1 MTMGL
6 YGGFIE
12 RLSRKVEARLD
23 DIEAVFN
30 FDLGDEFEIALCMVL
45 EDLLPEKFGVCR
57 GFVVS
62 SDGEKAGD
70 DVIIYDKL
78 ACPTLRP
85 GSGIRFA
92 TKEQIPIEGVY
103 AYIECKHAIK
113 DEEVFKKAIEQSR
126 TVKALLHKRRKLK
139 NPDYNPEGVFYRGK
153 VHDWP
158 RPYPP
163 NLNQPFCAVFSRH
176 FDPTAVVGMVHDAKT
191 PDLLVLGKGVL
202 ATQSAL
208 LGPDGIKGALFIDPL
223 FQPGLRLE
231 SVDGQAFGLGLVTL
245 LQALSWIRLDPVDWQ
260 EALNKSF
267 ADIVLGPTKPK

>member
-1 MTMGL
+1 MATGL

-30 FDLGDEFEIALCMVL
+30 FDLGDEFEIAMCMVL

-62 SDGEKAGD
+62 SDGQKAGD

-103 AYIECKHAIK
+103 AYIECKHSIK
-113 DEEVFKKAIEQSR
+113 GEEVFSKAVEQAR
-126 TVKALLHKRRKLK
+126 AVKSLLHKRYKLK
-139 NPDYNPEGVFYRGK
+139 NPEYNPEGVLYNDK
-153 VHDWP
+153 IQDWP

-163 NLNQPFCAVFSRH
+163 SLNQPFCAIFARQ
-176 FDPTAVVGMVHDAKT
+176 FDESASSPMALDAKT
-191 PDLLVLGKGVL
+191 PDLLVLGKDVL

-208 LGPDGIKGALFIDPL
+208 LDHDGIKGALFIDPL
-223 FQPGLRLE
+223 FQSGLRLE
-231 SVDGQAFGLGLVTL
+231 KVDGLAFGLGLVTL
-245 LQALSWIRLDPVDWQ
+245 LQALSWIQLDPVDWQ
-260 EALNKSF
+260 EALNDAF
-267 ADIVLGPTKPK
+267 ASIVFKQGKDR

>member
-1 MTMGL
+1 MATGL

-30 FDLGDEFEIALCMVL
+30 FDFGDEFEIALCMVL

-62 SDGEKAGD
+62 SDGQKAGD

-92 TKEQIPIEGVY
+92 TKEQIPVEGVY
-103 AYIECKHAIK
+103 AYIECKHSITNG
-113 DEEVFKKAIEQSR
+113 EVFTKAIDQAR
-126 TVKALLHKRRKLK
+126 AVKELLHRRHKLK
-139 NPDYNPEGVFYRGK
+139 NPGYNPNGVLYKGK
-153 VHDWP
+153 IHEWP

-163 NLNQPFCAVFSRH
+163 WLNQPFCAVFTRQ
-176 FDPTAVVGMVHDAKT
+176 FDESATSPIVLDART
-191 PDLLVLGKGVL
+191 PDLLVLGKDVL
-202 ATQSAL
+202 ATQSAKL
-208 LGPDGIKGALFIDPL
+208 DHDGIKSALFIDPL
-223 FQPGLRLE
+223 FQAGLRLE
-231 SVDGQAFGLGLVTL
+231 KVDRLAFGLGLVTL

-260 EALNKSF
+260 EALNDAF
-267 ADIVLGPTKPK
+267 ANIVFKQDEGL